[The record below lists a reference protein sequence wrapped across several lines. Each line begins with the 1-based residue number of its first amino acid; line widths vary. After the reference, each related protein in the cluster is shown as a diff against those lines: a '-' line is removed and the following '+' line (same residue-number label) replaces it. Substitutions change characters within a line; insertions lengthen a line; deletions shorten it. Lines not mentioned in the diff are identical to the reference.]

1 MFSKWKG
8 LHVASVFTEIING
21 KLPAHVVWRDEEC
34 VSFLSINPISN
45 GHCLV
50 VPIDEIDHWVDLPSE
65 KVGHLLEVASI
76 IGQSQMRAFNP
87 NRIGQ
92 MIAGFEV
99 PHTHLHVLPINDM
112 EDLDFRNATNNVN
125 HSHLAE
131 FAKLIRMNIHSSKQG
146 NVVESFVIQ

>member
-1 MFSKWKG
+1 M
-8 LHVASVFTEIING
+8 ASVFTEIING
-21 KLPAHVVWRDEEC
+21 NLPAHAIWRDEEC

>member
-1 MFSKWKG
+1 MCSKWKG
-8 LHVASVFTEIING
+8 LYVASVFTEIING
-21 KLPAHVVWRDEEC
+21 NLPAHAIWRDEEC

-50 VPIDEIDHWVDLPSE
+50 VPIDEVDHWVDLPSD

-99 PHTHLHVLPINDM
+99 PHTHLHVLPVNDM
-112 EDLDFRNATNNVN
+112 ADLDFRNASSNVD
-125 HSHLAE
+125 HRQLAE
-131 FAKLIRMNIHSSKQG
+131 YAKLIRNNIHASRLD

>member
-1 MFSKWKG
+1 MFSRRKG

-21 KLPAHVVWRDEEC
+21 NLPAHAIWRDEEC

-50 VPIDEIDHWVDLPSE
+50 VPINEIDHWVDLPSE

>member
-1 MFSKWKG
+1 MNDIKNLNLNDKTHFFWMSP
-8 LHVASVFTEIING
+8 LQFDLALDFFPEIING
-21 KLPAHVVWRDEEC
+21 NLPAHAIWRDEEC

-99 PHTHLHVLPINDM
+99 PHTHTYMYCP
-112 EDLDFRNATNNVN
+112 
-125 HSHLAE
+125 
-131 FAKLIRMNIHSSKQG
+131 
-146 NVVESFVIQ
+146 

>member
-1 MFSKWKG
+1 M
-8 LHVASVFTEIING
+8 ASVFTEIING
-21 KLPAHVVWRDEEC
+21 NLPAHAIWRDEEC

-76 IGQSQMRAFNP
+76 IGQSQMRTFNP
-87 NRIGQ
+87 SRIGQ

-99 PHTHLHVLPINDM
+99 PHTHLHVLPINNM
-112 EDLDFRNATNNVN
+112 ADLDFRNANSNID
-125 HSHLAE
+125 HEHLSE
-131 FAKLIRMNIHSSKQG
+131 YAKLIRENIHESRVS
-146 NVVESFVIQ
+146 NVVESFAIQ